1 MEPKQEQRQ
10 FVKELGADIKA
21 TQKFVADVLT
31 EKPVYQYRVDDF
43 PEIRRQLFNNVKNAV
58 GKRFPLYNDRYSL
71 SVEGLEYDGPEEI
84 GIDEQKKAILN
95 GKSVSRKLRGSWVLS
110 DASGKVVARTKK
122 MTLARVPYMTDRGT
136 FIRNGHEYCFSNIMR
151 LEPGVYVKERPDEVS
166 AQFNIKQGTGGGF
179 GMRMVPKTGVF
190 EMTRGTSKAPAY
202 TVLKDMGVT
211 DDQMKATWGDALYSI
226 NRDAGMSTRAR
237 QQADRFYN

>member
-1 MEPKQEQRQ
+1 MVFSKKLDSLDRLSGSDAIKQ
-10 FVKELGADIKA
+10 LANHI
-21 TQKFVADVLT
+21 
-31 EKPVYQYRVDDF
+31 RVMQ
-43 PEIRRQLFNNVKNAV
+43 E
-58 GKRFPLYNDRYSL
+58 
-71 SVEGLEYDGPEEI
+71 ELEYRLMVLDSSNIAEIDLGETNVMTTDGNSLH
-84 GIDEQKKAILN
+84 K
-95 GKSVSRKLRGSWVLS
+95 VLS

-179 GMRMVPKTGVF
+179 GMRMVPRTGVF
-190 EMTRGTSKAPAY
+190 EMTRGTGKAPAY

-211 DDQMKATWGDALYSI
+211 DDQMKAAWGDALYSI